1 MSDNGGFTSGNDTRS
16 QPGNASW
23 PTSPNPSTGQNPA
36 GMPTGQ
42 YYSSRPAPTSFRD
55 ILRQLR
61 GPIIGMI
68 IVLVAVIV
76 PIAITLIAYFAHR

>member
-1 MSDNGGFTSGNDTRS
+1 MYDNGGFTSGNDTRS
-16 QPGNASW
+16 QPGNTSW
-23 PTSPNPSTGQNPA
+23 PTSPTPSTGPNPA

-42 YYSSRPAPTSFRD
+42 YYNSRPAPTSFRD

-68 IVLVAVIV
+68 IVLVAAIV
-76 PIAITLIAYFAHR
+76 PIAIALIAYFAR

>member
-1 MSDNGGFTSGNDTRS
+1 MYDNGGFTSSNDTRS
-16 QPGNASW
+16 QPANA
-23 PTSPNPSTGQNPA
+23 TSPTPSMSPNPA

-68 IVLVAVIV
+68 VVLVAAIV
-76 PIAITLIAYFAHR
+76 SIAITLIAYFAR

>member
-1 MSDNGGFTSGNDTRS
+1 MYDNGGFTSGNDTRS
-16 QPGNASW
+16 QPGNTSW
-23 PTSPNPSTGQNPA
+23 PTSPTPSTSPNPA

-68 IVLVAVIV
+68 VVLVVAIV
-76 PIAITLIAYFAHR
+76 PIAITLIAYFAR